1 MNRKQRRAAQS
12 TARHTRI
19 ALNELDSKFDIQVE
33 AKFDRTVMIFA
44 NQKGRRFVE
53 DLWPDVEW
61 TTDEKFSKI
70 HSADWLYTHI
80 EVTKLPP
87 HLEEVWPLEF
97 AEPDSIAIAVAS
109 ALYRRGWPLRVA
121 YYIGE
126 GAEIQIHAFEGP
138 PAREKDAD
146 LALYAEYVPPGLYS
160 RGGSGSS
167 LPQ

>member
-12 TARHTRI
+12 TARHMRI
-19 ALNELDSKFDIQVE
+19 ALNEIDSTFDIQVD
-33 AKFDRTVMIFA
+33 AKFGQTIMIFA
-44 NQKGRRFVE
+44 NQKGRRLVE

-61 TTDEKFSKI
+61 TTDEKFSKV

-80 EVTKLPP
+80 RITKLPP
-87 HLEEVWPLEF
+87 HLEEVWPLEL
-97 AEPDSIAIAVAS
+97 AEPDAIAFAVAS
-109 ALYRRGWPLRVA
+109 VLNRRGWPLRVA

-126 GAEIQIHAFEGP
+126 GAQIRINSFEGP
-138 PAREKDAD
+138 PFQEKDAD

-160 RGGSGSS
+160 RGGPGPS